1 MPDCLTQYQDLS
13 GLTNVSQADGNRV
26 FAGLPSRQPVGDR
39 GCSMRRNRD
48 CRRRMSRVRGLA
60 PLELVLALPLLLLVM
75 ALMINFG
82 TLACWKI
89 RALTVARNALWESR
103 WPRTPSSNPRP
114 VYWPVGAN
122 VSVAGGQHVPQID
135 DPRVDQPVA
144 RGPTLPG
151 GTIVNRDLL
160 DPTRGL
166 RTATAG
172 IERPWTMIANLGS
185 YRLRAETCMIDDK
198 WQYQRTGLSS
208 NYQRRIDAI
217 WALAKAPPALSQA
230 YVQAV
235 VNILQAPFRASLAP
249 LDRDPEHIYYGQLF
263 GWGRSAPDYHP
274 GLQRFCSL
282 DRELADVR
290 VTQLVERI
298 EGKIERDS
306 RGRIVRR
313 VQGVPERMT
322 QGFISLYQRVINQYR
337 RLGIPAEAE
346 IRQLEQKIEVLRA
359 YLQALQRLQEQQ
371 SNAAAADHR
380 P

>member
-1 MPDCLTQYQDLS
+1 MK
-13 GLTNVSQADGNRV
+13 ADWKKSVAVRWPRAPIGKGRSIGERRGTCV
-26 FAGLPSRQPVGDR
+26 RQLR
-39 GCSMRRNRD
+39 
-48 CRRRMSRVRGLA
+48 RVRGLA
-60 PLELVLALPLLLLVM
+60 PLEMVLALPLLLLVM

-82 TLACWKI
+82 TFACWKI

-114 VYWPVGAN
+114 AYWPAGAN
-122 VSVAGGQHVPQID
+122 AGVAGGQFVPQID

-144 RGPTLPG
+144 RGPMLPG
-151 GTIVNRDLL
+151 GTVVNRDLL
-160 DPTRGL
+160 DPTRGF
-166 RTATAG
+166 RTATAS
-172 IERPWTMIANLGS
+172 IERPWTMIASLGS

-198 WQYQRTGLSS
+198 WQYQRMGLGSS
-208 NYQRRIDAI
+208 YQRRIDTI

-230 YVQAV
+230 YVQAYLTIV
-235 VNILQAPFRASLAP
+235 RAPFRASLAP

-282 DRELADVR
+282 DRELADTR
-290 VTQLVERI
+290 VIQLIERI

-306 RGRIVRR
+306 RGRITRR

-322 QGFISLYQRVINQYR
+322 RGFISLYQRVINQYR

-359 YLQALQRLQEQQ
+359 YLQELQRLQEQQ
-371 SNAAAADHR
+371 SNATPAANR